1 VLDSCLSKID
11 VTVNGRSMEEAAAR
25 LVLVIG
31 AAGCCSS
38 EMEMVATNRR
48 MLQSELIYSN
58 RMSLS
63 YHLLHGPNNTQR
75 VCMGLIIL
83 NVSDTLS
90 ISLYILYHIIFQL
103 IYKKIYYLQF
113 RTSNFTQSSKCRLI
127 LAVNPTSTPT

>member
-1 VLDSCLSKID
+1 MHGKL
-11 VTVNGRSMEEAAAR
+11 
-25 LVLVIG
+25 
-31 AAGCCSS
+31 
-38 EMEMVATNRR
+38 
-48 MLQSELIYSN
+48 LQSELIYSI

-103 IYKKIYYLQF
+103 IYKKYIIYSTVPPTLH
-113 RTSNFTQSSKCRLI
+113 
-127 LAVNPTSTPT
+127 NPPKAD